1 MKLII
6 HRVAA
11 ITAFLCIVTFF
22 VTTAVGEMWGT
33 LEAVAKI
40 KSYIVYPGLFILI
53 PSIALAGGTG
63 FSLAKKRNGKVLV
76 RKKKRMPLIAFNG
89 LFILLP
95 AAITLNMWAAQGMFD
110 SAFYAVQA
118 LELIAGATNIALMV
132 FSIRDGRRMTARKMI
147 SA

>member
-22 VTTAVGEMWGT
+22 VSTAIVEVWGT
-33 LEAVAKI
+33 LETVAKI

-63 FSLAKKRNGKVLV
+63 FSLAKKRNGNAVA
-76 RKKKRMPLIAFNG
+76 RKKKRMPLIALNG

-95 AAITLNMWAAQGMFD
+95 AAITLNIWAAQGIFD
-110 SAFYAVQA
+110 AAFYGVQA
-118 LELIAGATNIALMV
+118 LELIAGATNITLMI
-132 FSIRDGRRMTARKMI
+132 FSIRDGRKMTARK
-147 SA
+147 